1 MLLEVWNKLVDIA
14 SNVLFPLLY
23 KNINCSSENIPKM
36 NVFWIEFFI
45 IFIQART
52 SKLAKEI

>member
-1 MLLEVWNKLVDIA
+1 MAI
-14 SNVLFPLLY
+14 NVLFPLLY

-52 SKLAKEI
+52 SKIAKEI